1 MEEIVR
7 TFGIN
12 WKLLSFQ
19 AINFAIVLAVLYRF
33 LYKPLLR
40 LMEERQTKIT
50 QGVKDAEAA
59 AQELREADEK
69 KKILL
74 TRATQEAEHIVE
86 VAKKTAGDER
96 DQMIK
101 NAGER
106 SATIVSDAQ
115 RQGEDEKRR
124 ILDEGKDE
132 IARIA
137 VLAAEKILRAKP

>member
-1 MEEIVR
+1 
-7 TFGIN
+7 
-12 WKLLSFQ
+12 
-19 AINFAIVLAVLYRF
+19 
-33 LYKPLLR
+33 
-40 LMEERQTKIT
+40 MEERQTKIT